1 MINVVYGN
9 CGSGMTSLAL
19 KTFDRKGYMKKYSE
33 EYNKTEIGVLKK
45 LYFHTNSKYTREK
58 GKFKLHFSLE
68 EFTYWAYSQDYFLKY
83 MQYVK
88 SKYNPNYKPS
98 VDRINDYEPYVFEN
112 MQIIQAQLNHFKG
125 INSLKNRIENKK
137 FFKKYS
143 GDNRKFRKI
152 KNKILEVD

>member
-1 MINVVYGN
+1 
-9 CGSGMTSLAL
+9 
-19 KTFDRKGYMKKYSE
+19 
-33 EYNKTEIGVLKK
+33 
-45 LYFHTNSKYTREK
+45 
-58 GKFKLHFSLE
+58 
-68 EFTYWAYSQDYFLKY
+68 
-83 MQYVK
+83 
-88 SKYNPNYKPS
+88 
-98 VDRINDYEPYVFEN
+98 